1 MLFLLQLLIFL
12 VELGLRINLET
23 NLAFSDPGAVQ
34 RLKEDL
40 FERDFAESREVTAP
54 VKVTFMDYMGEMI
67 SNQL

>member
-1 MLFLLQLLIFL
+1 
-12 VELGLRINLET
+12 LRINLET

-40 FERDFAESREVTAP
+40 FESDFAVSREVTVP
-54 VKVTFMDYMGEMI
+54 IKVTFMDYMGEMI